1 MQGCGIC
8 VNTGILCIHD
18 IQGESRARDPGGFE
32 NPSMVR

>member
-8 VNTGILCIHD
+8 VNTGILGIHN
-18 IQGESRARDPGGFE
+18 IEGGSRACNPGGFE